1 MNCLEIF
8 SLICNDVYEKLLNR
22 AGNHYFKTIH
32 PIQHANILI
41 KNALYSDKSVM
52 ICRCGTTECQ
62 AIYKYLHAKN
72 NLPYGAPILP
82 ILCTNSGFFPENED
96 LWFRFSKLMLDSFRH
111 ADIQAVL
118 KSGGGENYLLKHF
131 APNAELIDIGALDPV
146 HGWTEAL
153 EGKKV
158 LVIHPF
164 TETIKSQ
171 YLEHRTEIFKGT
183 NFLPKFELKT
193 IKAVQTLAGT
203 RDDRFENWFQALD
216 YMTDAISHEDFD
228 IAIIGCGAYGYPLAA
243 RIKQMGKKA
252 VHMGGASQLLFGII
266 GDRWINHP
274 RIKPWIN
281 DSWVRPSKNEQPA
294 GFKNIEGGCYW

>member
-1 MNCLEIF
+1 MNFLEIF
-8 SLICNDVYEKLLNR
+8 QLLCNDVYEKFLNR
-22 AGNHYFKTIH
+22 SGNHYYKTVY
-32 PIQHANILI
+32 PVQYANVLI
-41 KNALYSDKSVM
+41 KNALCSDKSVM
-52 ICRCGTTECQ
+52 ICRCGTVECQ

-72 NLPYGAPILP
+72 NLPYGVPILP
-82 ILCTNSGFFPENED
+82 ILCNNAGFFPKNED
-96 LWFRFSKLMLDSFRH
+96 LWFKFGELMLDSFGY

-118 KSGGGENYLLKHF
+118 KVGGGENYLLKHY
-131 APNAELIDIGALDPV
+131 AYNAELIDLGALDPV

-164 TETIKSQ
+164 IETIKSQ
-171 YLEHRTEIFKGT
+171 YLKHRTEIFIGT

-193 IKAVQTLAGT
+193 IKAVQTLAGAK
-203 RDDRFENWFQALD
+203 DDRFENWFQALD
-216 YMTDAISHEDFD
+216 YMTDAISHVDFD

-252 VHMGGASQLLFGII
+252 VHMGGSSQLLFGII

-294 GFKNIEGGCYW
+294 GFKKVEGGCYW

>member
-1 MNCLEIF
+1 M
-8 SLICNDVYEKLLNR
+8 
-22 AGNHYFKTIH
+22 
-32 PIQHANILI
+32 
-41 KNALYSDKSVM
+41 
-52 ICRCGTTECQ
+52 
-62 AIYKYLHAKN
+62 
-72 NLPYGAPILP
+72 
-82 ILCTNSGFFPENED
+82 
-96 LWFRFSKLMLDSFRH
+96 
-111 ADIQAVL
+111 
-118 KSGGGENYLLKHF
+118 
-131 APNAELIDIGALDPV
+131 
-146 HGWTEAL
+146 
-153 EGKKV
+153 
-158 LVIHPF
+158 VIHPF

-216 YMTDAISHEDFD
+216 YMTDAISHVDFD

-243 RIKQMGKKA
+243 RIKQMGKKV
-252 VHMGGASQLLFGII
+252 VHMGGSSQLLFGII

-294 GFKNIEGGCYW
+294 GFKNVEGGCYW